1 MKGAFETFL
10 IFLLGM
16 TFVLMGFSMVETTM
30 KYNSARL
37 FQENIV
43 SLIER
48 HNRYDEDVDDLINE
62 LDSKCYYCSYEVRL
76 VDNQYLVSVNFK
88 VLINVINY
96 SKIAT
101 IKSFT
106 QKLV

>member
-16 TFVLMGFSMVETTM
+16 TFTLLGFSMVEITL
-30 KYNSARL
+30 KYNNARL
-37 FQENIV
+37 YQENIV

-48 HNRYDEDVDDLINE
+48 HNRYDQDIDDLINN
-62 LDSKCYYCSYEVRL
+62 LDSKCHACSYDVIL
-76 VDNQYLVSVNFK
+76 DNNQYLVKVNFK

-101 IKSFT
+101 IKSYT
-106 QKLV
+106 QRIF